1 MKDEAGGMTQDGAM
15 IQDRMSQGW
24 EGWLAPAVRQ
34 TSVCRVLN
42 ILNGRQAEAYRTTKG
57 KPPFLTLRFSQS
69 FSIFAGLSLS
79 ISLLSLL
86 NTSLVLLVSLAG
98 LGCATNQGSRSVPP
112 QVESTISTLSDEI
125 AAERYE
131 KIYNEASELWRQKSS
146 LEESTATFKTLRA
159 KLGPAE
165 SRTLQ
170 SATEQ
175 QNSGGPLK
183 GRAYIVNYRTKFQ
196 NGEGMETFTLVE
208 RDGRWLLARYFVNS
222 TALK

>member
-1 MKDEAGGMTQDGAM
+1 MRKGGGMKVQYPEVS
-15 IQDRMSQGW
+15 R
-24 EGWLAPAVRQ
+24 LAPAIVEWHF
-34 TSVCRVLN
+34 T
-42 ILNGRQAEAYRTTKG
+42 GGG
-57 KPPFLTLRFSQS
+57 KPPFPTKS
-69 FSIFAGLSLS
+69 FSTSLLTFPALSFW
-79 ISLLSLL
+79 ISLLPSLL
-86 NTSLVLLVSLAG
+86 ITSLVLSVSLFSLA
-98 LGCATNQGSRSVPP
+98 CATNKGARSIPP
-112 QVESTISTLSDEI
+112 EVESTINTLSDEI
-125 AAERYE
+125 AAERYD
-131 KIYNEASELWRQKSS
+131 KIYNEASELWRQTSS
-146 LEESTATFKTLRA
+146 VEESTATFKTLRT
-159 KLGPAE
+159 KLGPVE

>member
-1 MKDEAGGMTQDGAM
+1 MNQH
-15 IQDRMSQGW
+15 
-24 EGWLAPAVRQ
+24 
-34 TSVCRVLN
+34 
-42 ILNGRQAEAYRTTKG
+42 KG
-57 KPPFLTLRFSQS
+57 SLGFLP
-69 FSIFAGLSLS
+69 
-79 ISLLSLL
+79 SLLIA
-86 NTSLVLLVSLAG
+86 SLVLAVLLFGMS
-98 LGCATNQGSRSVPP
+98 CATNKGAGSIPAE
-112 QVESTISTLSDEI
+112 VESTISTLSDEI
-125 AAERYE
+125 AAARYE
-131 KIYNEASELWRQKSS
+131 KIYNEASELWRQTSS
-146 LEESTATFKTLRA
+146 VEESVATFKTLRT
-159 KLGPAE
+159 KLGPVE

>member
-1 MKDEAGGMTQDGAM
+1 MNQDKEP
-15 IQDRMSQGW
+15 IYLPS
-24 EGWLAPAVRQ
+24 
-34 TSVCRVLN
+34 
-42 ILNGRQAEAYRTTKG
+42 
-57 KPPFLTLRFSQS
+57 
-69 FSIFAGLSLS
+69 
-79 ISLLSLL
+79 SLLIAS
-86 NTSLVLLVSLAG
+86 LLVSVLLFGVA
-98 LGCATNQGSRSVPP
+98 CATNQSSRSIPP

-125 AAERYE
+125 AAERYD
-131 KIYNEASELWRQKSS
+131 KIYNEASELWREKST
-146 LEESTATFKTLRA
+146 LEESAATFKTLRT
-159 KLGPAE
+159 KLGAVE

-183 GRAYIVNYRTKFQ
+183 GRVYIVNYRTKFQ